1 MSRLLFPTA
10 LLTLV
15 YALVLASFQPWDLLL
30 GAVLSGAILLLF
42 RRAIFTGRP
51 AGPGLLRRI
60 AAFVPFTGA
69 ILREIA
75 VGTGQVVLVV
85 LHLRPLVR
93 PGIVAVPLGDRTP
106 VGVAVSAL
114 ATTLS
119 PGSYLIDVDWR
130 RGVLLLHVLDARD
143 PDAIRAAQQHFYDRY
158 QRHVFP

>member
-1 MSRLLFPTA
+1 MIRLLFPTA

-15 YALVLASFQPWDLLL
+15 YALVLASFQPWDLAI
-30 GAVLSGAILLLF
+30 GAALSGATLLLF
-42 RRAIFTGRP
+42 RRAIFTGPP

-69 ILREIA
+69 ILRDIA
-75 VGTGQVVLVV
+75 IGAWQVILVV

-93 PGIVAVPLGDRTP
+93 PGIVAVPIGDRTP
-106 VGVAVSAL
+106 VGVAVTAL
-114 ATTLS
+114 ATGLS
-119 PGSYLIDVDWR
+119 PGTYLVDVDRR

-143 PDAIRAAQQHFYDRY
+143 PDAVRAAQQRFYDRY